1 MSDQPSLFPAP
12 APAAPPQLVTAADA
26 RTRLAALRIK
36 AGLMPSAVAQLGA
49 FSVQL
54 AYSRDHSTFTASVWR
69 TGERASTQTM
79 GLQPPYLETRG
90 RSNWMTGN
98 TWRLSEPGLEKLL
111 ACLVEAEVLSPET
124 STPTRPLSIVD
135 QSHPAGGEP

>member
-1 MSDQPSLFPAP
+1 MSDQPSLFPPPAP

-36 AGLMPSAVAQLGA
+36 SGLMPSAVAQLGA

-69 TGERASTQTM
+69 TGERASIQTM
-79 GLQPPYLETRG
+79 GLQPLHLETRG
-90 RSNWMTGN
+90 RSNWMIGN
-98 TWRLSEPGLEKLL
+98 TWRLSAAGLDTVISALI
-111 ACLVEAEVLSPET
+111 EVDVIAPLET
-124 STPTRPLSIVD
+124 
-135 QSHPAGGEP
+135 A

>member
-1 MSDQPSLFPAP
+1 VSDQPSLFPAP
-12 APAAPPQLVTAADA
+12 AAPAPAAPPLTTAADA

-36 AGLMPSAVAQLGA
+36 AGLMPSTVAQLGA

-79 GLQPPYLETRG
+79 GLQPPHLETRG

-98 TWRLSEPGLEKLL
+98 TWRLSTAGLDILISAL
-111 ACLVEAEVLSPET
+111 IEADVIAPLET
-124 STPTRPLSIVD
+124 
-135 QSHPAGGEP
+135 A